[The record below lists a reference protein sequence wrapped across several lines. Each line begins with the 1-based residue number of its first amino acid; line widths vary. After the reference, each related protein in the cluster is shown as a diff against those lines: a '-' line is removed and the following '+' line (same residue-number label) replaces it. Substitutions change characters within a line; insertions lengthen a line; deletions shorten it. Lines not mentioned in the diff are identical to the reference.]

1 MAWCGWHGV
10 SNFGGEGRFLGWV
23 NWVGS
28 VGWHGVSN
36 FGGEGRFLGWV
47 NWVGSVGWALMWL
60 DDDEI

>member
-1 MAWCGWHGV
+1 MAWC
-10 SNFGGEGRFLGWV
+10 
-23 NWVGS
+23 
-28 VGWHGVSN
+28 GWHGVSN